1 MIFFDGLSFPAAG
14 VIRFGHYR
22 ANVPLYYGIQYNSAG
37 SLRMRV
43 NHGKEFRIA
52 GPSCFITHPGAYF
65 EYELK
70 QGERH
75 DFIYFCFIGPRVKE
89 YLEKGL
95 LELMNQPIPISRE
108 HKFSA
113 TLREALRLRE
123 LGRYAETVNL
133 LENLLLQIRNPYK
146 NGACIYQAS
155 SLQLLTKRIR
165 ANPEQNWNFDEEA
178 KKLNVTTSHFRR
190 IFRKFTGD
198 SPLHYLIQ
206 QRLARAANR
215 LVHSDEPISAIA
227 AGVGLENLFYFSHLF
242 KKYYGISPK
251 KYREEFMI

>member
-14 VIRFGHYR
+14 IIRSTHFR
-22 ANVPLYYGIQYNSAG
+22 ANIPLYYGIQYNSAG
-37 SLRMRV
+37 SLRLRV
-43 NHGKEFRIA
+43 NHGKEYRIT

-70 QGERH
+70 REERY

-89 YLEKGL
+89 YLQKGL

-108 HKFSA
+108 HKFSE

-133 LENLLLQIRNPYK
+133 LENLLLQLRHQYK
-146 NGACIYQAS
+146 TGVAIYQAPG
-155 SLQLLTKRIR
+155 LQLLTKRIR
-165 ANPEQNWNFDEEA
+165 ANPERNWDFDEEA

-190 IFRKFTGD
+190 IFRKFTGE

-206 QRLARAANR
+206 QRLALAANR
-215 LVHSDEPISAIA
+215 LAHSGDSISSIA

-251 KYREEFMI
+251 KYREEFMV